1 MAIEVLLPK
10 LGLTMQEGVIEEW
23 LVEPG
28 TKVVVGD
35 AILRL
40 ATDKVDVDVEAEAD
54 GHLTPVAPVG
64 SVLAP
69 GTLIGWLLE
78 AGEPVPGDGGSG
90 GGGAGSGSG
99 QAESLEVA
107 AVAIETPL
115 VAAAVDAATSPNG
128 RLRTSPNARRVATDL
143 GVDIARV
150 TGTGPG
156 GRIVSEDVE
165 LAAENNIAATS
176 NVMATSVVAPETVP
190 ANLTPLVRKQA
201 RDAGIDLAAVRGTG
215 PGGRIRRGD
224 LDSAGEVV
232 VPVTPSEQQT
242 EQVIP
247 MTGMRRAI
255 ANRMHASLHE
265 MAQLTH
271 GFEVD
276 MTAVVQVRD
285 QLKAESAGSNEPV
298 PSLNDFIV
306 RAAAVA
312 LIDHPGLNATIR
324 DDGIHL
330 LRDIHVGVA
339 VAVPDG
345 LVVPVVTHAARRSLL
360 SLADET
366 RALATAARAGQLSL
380 SQLEGATFV
389 VTSLG
394 GYGVDFF
401 TPIINP
407 GNVAILG
414 VGRLRDGV
422 EWDGEVPRRT
432 QVLTLSL
439 TFDHR
444 AVDGAPAAS
453 YLQTVAALLR
463 KPLRLL
469 SL

>member
-10 LGLTMQEGVIEEW
+10 LGLTMQEGIIEEW
-23 LVEPG
+23 LVAPG
-28 TKVVVGD
+28 TKVMAGD

-64 SVLAP
+64 SVLPP
-69 GTLIGWLLE
+69 GSLIGWLLD
-78 AGEPVPGDGGSG
+78 AGEQSP
-90 GGGAGSGSG
+90 GAGP
-99 QAESLEVA
+99 AEVA
-107 AVAIETPL
+107 
-115 VAAAVDAATSPNG
+115 PNG
-128 RLRTSPNARRVATDL
+128 RLLTSPNARRVAGDL
-143 GVDIARV
+143 GVDLAQV
-150 TGTGPG
+150 TGTGPS

-165 LAAENNIAATS
+165 LAASRSDSAPVSPPPAVAE
-176 NVMATSVVAPETVP
+176 SVPG
-190 ANLTPLVRKQA
+190 NLSPLVRKQA
-201 RDAGIDLAAVRGTG
+201 RDAGIDLTAVRGTG

-224 LDSAGEVV
+224 LDSASDSADTGAI
-232 VPVTPSEQQT
+232 SEQHRG
-242 EQVIP
+242 QVIP

-255 ANRMHASLHE
+255 ANRMHASLTE

-276 MTAVVQVRD
+276 MTAVVEVRD
-285 QLKAESAGSNEPV
+285 RLKAECASGDEPV

-306 RAAAVA
+306 RAAAVS
-312 LIDHPGLNATIR
+312 LIEHPGLNATIR
-324 DDGIHL
+324 EDGIHL
-330 LRDIHVGVA
+330 LPEIHVGVA
-339 VAVPDG
+339 VAIPDG
-345 LVVPVVTHAARRSLL
+345 LVVPVVTHAAQRSLL
-360 SLADET
+360 DLADQT
-366 RALATAARAGQLSL
+366 RALAAAARDGKLSL
-380 SQLEGATFV
+380 AQLEGATFA
-389 VTSLG
+389 VTNLG

-422 EWDGEVPRRT
+422 QWDGDVPRRT
-432 QVLTLSL
+432 PVLTLSL

-469 SL
+469 SS